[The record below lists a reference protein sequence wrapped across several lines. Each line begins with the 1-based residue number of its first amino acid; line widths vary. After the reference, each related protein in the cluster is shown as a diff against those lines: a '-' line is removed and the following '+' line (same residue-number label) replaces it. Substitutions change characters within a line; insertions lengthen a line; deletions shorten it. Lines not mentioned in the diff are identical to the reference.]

1 METNLV
7 TRRSFSAV
15 PSIKVPSSYDK
26 VTRATERPRRAS
38 RVIFLDENGNEISDE
53 GKGSCQQQNGR
64 FSKVERARR
73 SSPLL
78 AKRRSSSL
86 DAARFTT
93 WYNSRR
99 NSNLRRD
106 QFLQSFGKATIRYPN
121 LNEEDIMES
130 ISYLNV
136 PVMSSIVEAE
146 TNLDDSYD
154 FRRRTQSTGPV
165 LVRPNSRTKIATAH
179 ENLLELRGSEYTGDE
194 PVDLD
199 LRAKIRKQS
208 ARRRIKRIM
217 EAEKEKE
224 EQERIA
230 MEQEAQKRREKEKKK
245 KKLTLRS
252 ATFAVMAMN
261 VSAAGF
267 SFKSFTEKKKWLT
280 EKRLWTKQIVST
292 NCLLYK
298 LLGASCQLINN
309 FKPI

>member
-1 METNLV
+1 METKLV

-15 PSIKVPSSYDK
+15 PSIKVPSSCDE
-26 VTRATERPRRAS
+26 VTRATEQSRRGS
-38 RVIFLDENGNEISDE
+38 RVVFIDENGNEITNES
-53 GKGSCQQQNGR
+53 KGSRQQQNSR
-64 FSKVERARR
+64 LSKVERPRR
-73 SSPLL
+73 DSALL
-78 AKRRSSSL
+78 VKRRSSSL
-86 DAARFTT
+86 DAARFTA

-121 LNEEDIMES
+121 LNDEDIMES
-130 ISYLNV
+130 VSYLNV
-136 PVMSSIVEAE
+136 PVVNSIVEAE

-154 FRRRTQSTGPV
+154 FRRRTQSAGPV
-165 LVRPNSRTKIATAH
+165 LVRPSSRTKIATAH

-194 PVDLD
+194 PADLD
-199 LRAKIRKQS
+199 LTAKIRKQS

-230 MEQEAQKRREKEKKK
+230 MEEEAQKRKEKEKKK
-245 KKLTLRS
+245 KKHTLRS

-261 VSAAGF
+261 VSASGF

-292 NCLLYK
+292 NCLLCN
-298 LLGASCQLINN
+298 LLGA
-309 FKPI
+309 